1 MDRAGGV
8 IRRNCPIA
16 LLPYYPM
23 PCCPSLVKC
32 RTCQWPNRGCNP
44 NLAISSPRPL
54 PRLRENSE
62 SFNLPDPSF
71 KSPNLY
77 VHVKG
82 PTTPLDLLLKPLSH
96 KVGHQGSP
104 TPKLLILSSTR
115 ISEMAS
121 TVGKVCTG
129 MRLLRGEVRH
139 ELIVRIDLDHHL

>member
-1 MDRAGGV
+1 MSGQNGQGRWG
-8 IRRNCPIA
+8 NPQKLPYCPITLCPVA
-16 LLPYYPM
+16 
-23 PCCPSLVKC
+23 PSLVKC

-62 SFNLPDPSF
+62 SFNPPDPSF
-71 KSPNLY
+71 KPLNPY

-121 TVGKVCTG
+121 TVGKVC
-129 MRLLRGEVRH
+129 MRLLMGEVRH